1 MTNLALDSAETQ
13 CNNFENLQANLFSTD
28 IFTDKPSDPGINF
41 YNKKLFKSYI
51 RNITQLKK

>member
-28 IFTDKPSDPGINF
+28 IFTDKSSDPDINF
-41 YNKKLFKSYI
+41 YNKKL
-51 RNITQLKK
+51 